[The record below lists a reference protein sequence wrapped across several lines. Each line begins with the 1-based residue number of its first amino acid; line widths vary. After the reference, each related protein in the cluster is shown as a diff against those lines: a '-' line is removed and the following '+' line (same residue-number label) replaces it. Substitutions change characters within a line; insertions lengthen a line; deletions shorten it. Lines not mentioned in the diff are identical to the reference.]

1 MRELTK
7 EEIEVLQ
14 RHAKWLKNE
23 EGGEKANLRDAN
35 LRDANLRDANLRDAD
50 LWDANLRDANLRDAD
65 LWGADLRG
73 ADLRGANLRDANL
86 RDADLRDADLWGAD
100 LRDADLR
107 GANLRDANLRDADLR
122 DADLWG
128 ADLRDANLRGAAGKI
143 LSFGPIGSRQ
153 GITYVTKTERTIHVR
168 CGCFYGTLE
177 EFAAKVEE
185 EHGDSQHGKSYK
197 AAIEFIKAH
206 DAACWQDDVEE

>member
-23 EGGEKANLRDAN
+23 EGGEKANLQ
-35 LRDANLRDANLRDAD
+35 DANLRDAD
-50 LWDANLRDANLRDAD
+50 LQSANLQSANLQGAN
-65 LWGADLRG
+65 LWGANLWDADLRG
-73 ADLRGANLRDANL
+73 ADLQDADLQDANL
-86 RDADLRDADLWGAD
+86 Q
-100 LRDADLR
+100 
-107 GANLRDANLRDADLR
+107 
-122 DADLWG
+122 
-128 ADLRDANLRGAAGKI
+128 DANLRGAAGKI

>member
-14 RHAKWLKNE
+14 RHAKWLKDE
-23 EGGEKANLRDAN
+23 EGGEKADLRGANLRGADLRGADLRDAN
-35 LRDANLRDANLRDAD
+35 LRDANL
-50 LWDANLRDANLRDAD
+50 
-65 LWGADLRG
+65 WGAN
-73 ADLRGANLRDANL
+73 LRGANLRDANL
-86 RDADLRDADLWGAD
+86 WGADLWGA
-100 LRDADLR
+100 
-107 GANLRDANLRDADLR
+107 
-122 DADLWG
+122 
-128 ADLRDANLRGAAGKI
+128 NLRGADGKV

-153 GITYVTKTERTIHVR
+153 GITYVTKTDQIIHIR

-177 EFAAKVEE
+177 EFTAKVEE

-206 DAACWQDDVEE
+206 DAACWQDDAEK

>member
-7 EEIEVLQ
+7 KEIEVLQ

-23 EGGEKANLRDAN
+23 EGGEKANLRGADLRGADLRGADLWGANLWGANLRGANLRDAN
-35 LRDANLRDANLRDAD
+35 LRGANLRDANLRGADLWGANLRDANLRGADLGGANLRGADLRDANLRDANLR
-50 LWDANLRDANLRDAD
+50 
-65 LWGADLRG
+65 
-73 ADLRGANLRDANL
+73 
-86 RDADLRDADLWGAD
+86 
-100 LRDADLR
+100 
-107 GANLRDANLRDADLR
+107 
-122 DADLWG
+122 G
-128 ADLRDANLRGAAGKI
+128 ADLRDANLRGADLRGATGKI

-206 DAACWQDDVEE
+206 DAAYWQDDVEE

>member
-7 EEIEVLQ
+7 KEIEMLQ

-23 EGGEKANLRDAN
+23 EGGER
-35 LRDANLRDANLRDAD
+35 
-50 LWDANLRDANLRDAD
+50 
-65 LWGADLRG
+65 ADLRG
-73 ADLRGANLRDANL
+73 ADLRGAYLQDANL
-86 RDADLRDADLWGAD
+86 RDADLRDADLRGAD
-100 LRDADLR
+100 LWDADLR
-107 GANLRDANLRDADLR
+107 GANLRGANLWDANLRDADL
-122 DADLWG
+122 W
-128 ADLRDANLRGAAGKI
+128 GAAGKI
-143 LSFGPIGSRQ
+143 LYFGPIGSRQ

-185 EHGDSQHGKSYK
+185 KHGDSQHGKSYK

-206 DAACWQDDVEE
+206 DAAYWQDDVEE

>member
-7 EEIEVLQ
+7 KEIEVLQ
-14 RHAKWLKNE
+14 RHAKWLQNE
-23 EGGEKANLRDAN
+23 EGGEK
-35 LRDANLRDANLRDAD
+35 
-50 LWDANLRDANLRDAD
+50 AD

-73 ADLRGANLRDANL
+73 AD
-86 RDADLRDADLWGAD
+86 
-100 LRDADLR
+100 
-107 GANLRDANLRDADLR
+107 
-122 DADLWG
+122 
-128 ADLRDANLRGAAGKI
+128 LRGAAGKI

-153 GITYVTKTERTIHVR
+153 GITYVTKTERTVHVR

-177 EFAAKVEE
+177 EFAAKVEK

-206 DAACWQDDVEE
+206 DAACWQDDVEECNEGPGCSGALL

>member
-23 EGGEKANLRDAN
+23 EGGEKANLRDA
-35 LRDANLRDANLRDAD
+35 D
-50 LWDANLRDANLRDAD
+50 LWDANLRGANLRGADLQDANLR
-65 LWGADLRG
+65 GADLRG
-73 ADLRGANLRDANL
+73 ADL
-86 RDADLRDADLWGAD
+86 W
-100 LRDADLR
+100 
-107 GANLRDANLRDADLR
+107 
-122 DADLWG
+122 
-128 ADLRDANLRGAAGKI
+128 GAAGKI
-143 LSFGPIGSRQ
+143 LYFGPIGSRQ

-185 EHGDSQHGKSYK
+185 KHGDSQHGKSYK

-206 DAACWQDDVEE
+206 DAAYWQDDVEE

>member
-23 EGGEKANLRDAN
+23 EGGEKADLGG
-35 LRDANLRDANLRDAD
+35 AD
-50 LWDANLRDANLRDAD
+50 LRGAD

-73 ADLRGANLRDANL
+73 ADLRDANL
-86 RDADLRDADLWGAD
+86 RG
-100 LRDADLR
+100 ADLR
-107 GANLRDANLRDADLR
+107 GAD
-122 DADLWG
+122 
-128 ADLRDANLRGAAGKI
+128 LRGAAGKI

-197 AAIEFIKAH
+197 AAI
-206 DAACWQDDVEE
+206 

>member
-7 EEIEVLQ
+7 KEIEVLQ
-14 RHAKWLKNE
+14 RHAKWLQNE
-23 EGGEKANLRDAN
+23 EGGEKADLRDA
-35 LRDANLRDANLRDAD
+35 DLRDANLRDAD
-50 LWDANLRDANLRDAD
+50 LRDANLWDADLRDANLRGADLRDAD

-73 ADLRGANLRDANL
+73 ADL
-86 RDADLRDADLWGAD
+86 W
-100 LRDADLR
+100 
-107 GANLRDANLRDADLR
+107 
-122 DADLWG
+122 
-128 ADLRDANLRGAAGKI
+128 GAAGKI

-206 DAACWQDDVEE
+206 DAACWQDDVEECNEGPGCSGALL

>member
-23 EGGEKANLRDAN
+23 EGGEKADLRGANLRGADLRGADLWGAD

-50 LWDANLRDANLRDAD
+50 LRVANLRDAN

-73 ADLRGANLRDANL
+73 AN
-86 RDADLRDADLWGAD
+86 
-100 LRDADLR
+100 
-107 GANLRDANLRDADLR
+107 
-122 DADLWG
+122 LWG
-128 ADLRDANLRGAAGKI
+128 ADLRDANLWGAAGKI
-143 LSFGPIGSRQ
+143 LYFGPIGSRQ

-185 EHGDSQHGKSYK
+185 KHGDSQHGKSYK

-206 DAACWQDDVEE
+206 DAAYWQDDVEE

>member
-23 EGGEKANLRDAN
+23 EGGEKANLRGAN
-35 LRDANLRDANLRDAD
+35 LWGADLQGANLWGADLQDANLRDAD
-50 LWDANLRDANLRDAD
+50 LWDANLR
-65 LWGADLRG
+65 G
-73 ADLRGANLRDANL
+73 ADLRGANLR
-86 RDADLRDADLWGAD
+86 
-100 LRDADLR
+100 
-107 GANLRDANLRDADLR
+107 GANLR
-122 DADLWG
+122 G
-128 ADLRDANLRGAAGKI
+128 ADLRDANLRGADLRDANLRDANLQDAAGKI
-143 LSFGPIGSRQ
+143 LYFGPIGSRQ

-185 EHGDSQHGKSYK
+185 KHGDSQHGKSYK

-206 DAACWQDDVEE
+206 DAAYWQDDVEE

>member
-23 EGGEKANLRDAN
+23 EGGEKAD
-35 LRDANLRDANLRDAD
+35 LRDAD
-50 LWDANLRDANLRDAD
+50 LRGAN
-65 LWGADLRG
+65 LWGADLQGANLQG
-73 ADLRGANLRDANL
+73 ADLRGANLRDA
-86 RDADLRDADLWGAD
+86 DLRGANLWGAD
-100 LRDADLR
+100 LR
-107 GANLRDANLRDADLR
+107 G
-122 DADLWG
+122 ADLW
-128 ADLRDANLRGAAGKI
+128 GAAGKI

-153 GITYVTKTERTIHVR
+153 GITYVTKTERTILVR

-206 DAACWQDDVEE
+206 DAACWQDDAEK

>member
-14 RHAKWLKNE
+14 RHAKWLENE
-23 EGGEKANLRDAN
+23 EGGEKADLRGAN
-35 LRDANLRDANLRDAD
+35 
-50 LWDANLRDANLRDAD
+50 

-73 ADLRGANLRDANL
+73 AT
-86 RDADLRDADLWGAD
+86 
-100 LRDADLR
+100 
-107 GANLRDANLRDADLR
+107 
-122 DADLWG
+122 
-128 ADLRDANLRGAAGKI
+128 GKI

-206 DAACWQDDVEE
+206 DAACWQDDVEECNEGPGCSGALL

>member
-23 EGGEKANLRDAN
+23 EGGEKA
-35 LRDANLRDANLRDAD
+35 
-50 LWDANLRDANLRDAD
+50 
-65 LWGADLRG
+65 DLRG
-73 ADLRGANLRDANL
+73 ADLRG
-86 RDADLRDADLWGAD
+86 ADLRDADLWGAN
-100 LRDADLR
+100 LRGADLR
-107 GANLRDANLRDADLR
+107 
-122 DADLWG
+122 G
-128 ADLRDANLRGAAGKI
+128 ADLRDANLRGADLRGANLWGANLQDANGKV

-153 GITYVTKTERTIHVR
+153 GITYVTKTEQIIHIR
-168 CGCFYGTLE
+168 CGCFYGTLK

>member
-7 EEIEVLQ
+7 KEIEVLQ
-14 RHAKWLKNE
+14 RHAKWLQNE
-23 EGGEKANLRDAN
+23 EGGEKANLRGAN
-35 LRDANLRDANLRDAD
+35 LRGANLRGANLRGAN
-50 LWDANLRDANLRDAD
+50 LWDANLWD
-65 LWGADLRG
+65 ADLRG
-73 ADLRGANLRDANL
+73 ADLRGANLR
-86 RDADLRDADLWGAD
+86 
-100 LRDADLR
+100 
-107 GANLRDANLRDADLR
+107 GANLR
-122 DADLWG
+122 G
-128 ADLRDANLRGAAGKI
+128 ADLRGAAGKI

-206 DAACWQDDVEE
+206 DAACWQDDVEECNEGPGCSGALL

>member
-23 EGGEKANLRDAN
+23 EGGEKADLQDADLRGADLQVADLQDAN
-35 LRDANLRDANLRDAD
+35 LRDANL
-50 LWDANLRDANLRDAD
+50 
-65 LWGADLRG
+65 WGADLQ
-73 ADLRGANLRDANL
+73 
-86 RDADLRDADLWGAD
+86 
-100 LRDADLR
+100 
-107 GANLRDANLRDADLR
+107 
-122 DADLWG
+122 
-128 ADLRDANLRGAAGKI
+128 DANLRGADLWGAAGKI
-143 LSFGPIGSRQ
+143 LYFGPIGSRQ

-177 EFAAKVEE
+177 EFAAKVEGK
-185 EHGDSQHGKSYK
+185 HGDSQHGKSYK

-206 DAACWQDDVEE
+206 DAAYWQDDVEE

>member
-14 RHAKWLKNE
+14 RHAKWLEDE
-23 EGGEKANLRDAN
+23 EGGEKADLRDAN
-35 LRDANLRDANLRDAD
+35 LRGAD
-50 LWDANLRDANLRDAD
+50 LW
-65 LWGADLRG
+65 
-73 ADLRGANLRDANL
+73 GANLRDANL
-86 RDADLRDADLWGAD
+86 W
-100 LRDADLR
+100 
-107 GANLRDANLRDADLR
+107 
-122 DADLWG
+122 
-128 ADLRDANLRGAAGKI
+128 GAAGKI

-153 GITYVTKTERTIHVR
+153 GITYVTKTERTILVR

>member
-23 EGGEKANLRDAN
+23 EGGEKA
-35 LRDANLRDANLRDAD
+35 
-50 LWDANLRDANLRDAD
+50 
-65 LWGADLRG
+65 DLR
-73 ADLRGANLRDANL
+73 
-86 RDADLRDADLWGAD
+86 
-100 LRDADLR
+100 
-107 GANLRDANLRDADLR
+107 
-122 DADLWG
+122 G
-128 ADLRDANLRGAAGKI
+128 ADLRDANLRGADLRGADLWGAAGKI

-153 GITYVTKTERTIHVR
+153 GITYVTKTERTILVR

>member
-7 EEIEVLQ
+7 EEIEFLQ
-14 RHAKWLKNE
+14 RHAKWLKDE
-23 EGGEKANLRDAN
+23 EGGKK
-35 LRDANLRDANLRDAD
+35 
-50 LWDANLRDANLRDAD
+50 
-65 LWGADLRG
+65 ADLRG
-73 ADLRGANLRDANL
+73 ADLRGANLRGANL
-86 RDADLRDADLWGAD
+86 RDADLRGADLWDADLRGANLRDADLRGADLWDADLWGAD

-107 GANLRDANLRDADLR
+107 GANLRDAT
-122 DADLWG
+122 
-128 ADLRDANLRGAAGKI
+128 GKI

-153 GITYVTKTERTIHVR
+153 GITYVTKTEQIIHIR
-168 CGCFYGTLE
+168 CGCFYGTLK

-206 DAACWQDDVEE
+206 DAACWQDDAEK

>member
-23 EGGEKANLRDAN
+23 EGGEKADLRGADLRDAN
-35 LRDANLRDANLRDAD
+35 LRDANLRGADLRGADLRGADLWDAN
-50 LWDANLRDANLRDAD
+50 LWDANLRDANLR
-65 LWGADLRG
+65 GADLRG
-73 ADLRGANLRDANL
+73 ADL
-86 RDADLRDADLWGAD
+86 W
-100 LRDADLR
+100 
-107 GANLRDANLRDADLR
+107 
-122 DADLWG
+122 
-128 ADLRDANLRGAAGKI
+128 GAAGKI

-206 DAACWQDDVEE
+206 DAACWQDDAEK

>member
-23 EGGEKANLRDAN
+23 EGGEKADLRDAN
-35 LRDANLRDANLRDAD
+35 LQDVNL
-50 LWDANLRDANLRDAD
+50 W
-65 LWGADLRG
+65 G
-73 ADLRGANLRDANL
+73 ADLRGANLRGAN
-86 RDADLRDADLWGAD
+86 LWGAT
-100 LRDADLR
+100 LR
-107 GANLRDANLRDADLR
+107 GANLRGANL
-122 DADLWG
+122 WG
-128 ADLRDANLRGAAGKI
+128 ANLRGATGKI

-153 GITYVTKTERTIHVR
+153 GITYVTKTERTVHVR

-177 EFAAKVEE
+177 EFAAKVEK

>member
-23 EGGEKANLRDAN
+23 EGGEKANLRDAD
-35 LRDANLRDANLRDAD
+35 LQDANLRDANLWGAD
-50 LWDANLRDANLRDAD
+50 LRGANLRGAN
-65 LWGADLRG
+65 LRG
-73 ADLRGANLRDANL
+73 ADLRGANL
-86 RDADLRDADLWGAD
+86 WGAD
-100 LRDADLR
+100 LQ
-107 GANLRDANLRDADLR
+107 
-122 DADLWG
+122 
-128 ADLRDANLRGAAGKI
+128 DANLRGAAGKI
-143 LSFGPIGSRQ
+143 LYFGPIGSRQ

-177 EFAAKVEE
+177 EFAAKVEK
-185 EHGDSQHGKSYK
+185 EHGDSQYGKSYK

-206 DAACWQDDVEE
+206 DVACW

>member
-1 MRELTK
+1 MPTY
-7 EEIEVLQ
+7 
-14 RHAKWLKNE
+14 W
-23 EGGEKANLRDAN
+23 
-35 LRDANLRDANLRDAD
+35 DANLRDAD
-50 LWDANLRDANLRDAD
+50 LW
-65 LWGADLRG
+65 
-73 ADLRGANLRDANL
+73 
-86 RDADLRDADLWGAD
+86 
-100 LRDADLR
+100 
-107 GANLRDANLRDADLR
+107 
-122 DADLWG
+122 
-128 ADLRDANLRGAAGKI
+128 GAAGKI

-206 DAACWQDDVEE
+206 DAASW

>member
-23 EGGEKANLRDAN
+23 EGGEGEKANLRDADLRGAN

-50 LWDANLRDANLRDAD
+50 LWDA
-65 LWGADLRG
+65 DLRG
-73 ADLRGANLRDANL
+73 ADLRGANLRDA
-86 RDADLRDADLWGAD
+86 DLWGAN
-100 LRDADLR
+100 LRGADLR
-107 GANLRDANLRDADLR
+107 GANLQ
-122 DADLWG
+122 G
-128 ADLRDANLRGAAGKI
+128 AVGKI

-177 EFAAKVEE
+177 EFAAKIEE

-206 DAACWQDDVEE
+206 DAACWQDDAEK

>member
-14 RHAKWLKNE
+14 RHAKWLKDE
-23 EGGEKANLRDAN
+23 EGGEK
-35 LRDANLRDANLRDAD
+35 
-50 LWDANLRDANLRDAD
+50 
-65 LWGADLRG
+65 
-73 ADLRGANLRDANL
+73 
-86 RDADLRDADLWGAD
+86 
-100 LRDADLR
+100 
-107 GANLRDANLRDADLR
+107 
-122 DADLWG
+122 ADLWG
-128 ADLRDANLRGAAGKI
+128 ADLRDANLRGADLRGSDLREANLRGADLREANLYRADLYGSDLYGADGKV
-143 LSFGPIGSRQ
+143 LSFGPIGSRK
-153 GITYVTKTERTIHVR
+153 GITYVTKNQRTIHVR

-177 EFAAKVEE
+177 EFAANVEE

>member
-14 RHAKWLKNE
+14 RHAKWLKDE
-23 EGGEKANLRDAN
+23 EGGEKA
-35 LRDANLRDANLRDAD
+35 D
-50 LWDANLRDANLRDAD
+50 LWD
-65 LWGADLRG
+65 
-73 ADLRGANLRDANL
+73 
-86 RDADLRDADLWGAD
+86 AD

-107 GANLRDANLRDADLR
+107 GANLRDADLRGANLRGANLR
-122 DADLWG
+122 GANLWG
-128 ADLRDANLRGAAGKI
+128 ADLRGANLRGADLRGANLRGADLRGANGKV

-153 GITYVTKTERTIHVR
+153 GITYVTKTDQIIHIR

-177 EFAAKVEE
+177 EFTAKVEE

-206 DAACWQDDVEE
+206 DAACWQDDAEK

>member
-7 EEIEVLQ
+7 KEIEVLQ

-23 EGGEKANLRDAN
+23 EGGEKA
-35 LRDANLRDANLRDAD
+35 
-50 LWDANLRDANLRDAD
+50 
-65 LWGADLRG
+65 DLR
-73 ADLRGANLRDANL
+73 
-86 RDADLRDADLWGAD
+86 GAD

-107 GANLRDANLRDADLR
+107 GANLR
-122 DADLWG
+122 G
-128 ADLRDANLRGAAGKI
+128 ATGKI

-153 GITYVTKTERTIHVR
+153 GITYVTKTERTIYVR

-206 DAACWQDDVEE
+206 DAAYWQDDVEE

>member
-23 EGGEKANLRDAN
+23 EGGEKADLRG
-35 LRDANLRDANLRDAD
+35 AD
-50 LWDANLRDANLRDAD
+50 LWDADLRD
-65 LWGADLRG
+65 ADLRG
-73 ADLRGANLRDANL
+73 ADLRDADLRGADLWDADLRGANL
-86 RDADLRDADLWGAD
+86 RDADLRDADL
-100 LRDADLR
+100 R
-107 GANLRDANLRDADLR
+107 G
-122 DADLWG
+122 ADLWG
-128 ADLRDANLRGAAGKI
+128 ADLRDAAGKI

-153 GITYVTKTERTIHVR
+153 GITYVTKTERTILVR

>member
-23 EGGEKANLRDAN
+23 EGGEKANLRG
-35 LRDANLRDANLRDAD
+35 ANLRDAD
-50 LWDANLRDANLRDAD
+50 LWDADLRGANLRDAD
-65 LWGADLRG
+65 LWGANLRDANLRG
-73 ADLRGANLRDANL
+73 ANLWGANLRDANL
-86 RDADLRDADLWGAD
+86 RDADLR
-100 LRDADLR
+100 
-107 GANLRDANLRDADLR
+107 GANLR

-128 ADLRDANLRGAAGKI
+128 AVGKI

-206 DAACWQDDVEE
+206 DAAYWQDDVEE